1 MVKNLSNIGQKVKI
15 KQRDKEYY
23 ESLYEKIRL
32 IDKDISE
39 FEKQIEILKEKENPK
54 ILSFKFFKQFF
65 KSEKLNPLI
74 NTFRRDIWD
83 LKIKRKKLKDL
94 YSAYDKEDEDVIIFD
109 VKDVIH
115 YVAWLDNDNATG
127 IHTSKIVSIISK
139 LKIHSS
145 NVEYSRLAEHK
156 QYFLKK
162 YNLEEKI
169 DESNTSSLY
178 LF

>member
-1 MVKNLSNIGQKVKI
+1 MKRLSSTGQKIKI

-23 ESLYEKIRL
+23 EGLYEKIRL

-39 FEKQIEILKEKENPK
+39 FEKQVIILKDEEKPK
-54 ILSFKFFKQFF
+54 ILSFKFFKRFF
-65 KSEKLNPLI
+65 ESEKLNPLI

-94 YSAYDKEDEDVIIFD
+94 FSARDKEDDDVIILD
-109 VKDVIH
+109 VKDIIH
-115 YVAWLDNDNATG
+115 YVSWLDNDNATG

-145 NVEYSRLAEHK
+145 NVEYSKLAEIK
-156 QYFLKK
+156 QYFLEK
-162 YNLEEKI
+162 YNLEGGI
-169 DESNTSSLY
+169 DNESNSTGLY

>member
-1 MVKNLSNIGQKVKI
+1 MSNTGQKVKI

-23 ESLYEKIRL
+23 EGLYEKIRL

-39 FEKQIEILKEKENPK
+39 FDKQIIILKDEEKPK
-54 ILSFKFFKQFF
+54 ILSFKFFKRFF
-65 KSEKLNPLI
+65 ESEKLNPLI

-83 LKIKRKKLKDL
+83 LKTKRKKLKVL
-94 YSAYDKEDEDVIIFD
+94 FSARDEVDEDVIILEA
-109 VKDVIH
+109 KDVMH
-115 YVAWLDNDNATG
+115 YVSWLDNDNETG
-127 IHTSKIVSIISK
+127 VHTSKIVSIMSK

-145 NVEYSRLAEHK
+145 NVNYSKLAETK

-162 YNLEEKI
+162 YNLEEEKI
-169 DESNTSSLY
+169 DESNSSGLY